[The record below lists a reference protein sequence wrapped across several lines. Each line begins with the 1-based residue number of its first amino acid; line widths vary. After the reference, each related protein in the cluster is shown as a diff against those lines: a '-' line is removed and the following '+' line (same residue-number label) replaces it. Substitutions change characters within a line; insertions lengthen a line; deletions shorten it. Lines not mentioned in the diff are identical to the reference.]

1 LVDSM
6 DCFPMTSEAIYM
18 ESDFNVPDSTV
29 LVRFTLLSITQ
40 NSLIVGFVSP
50 TVVI

>member
-1 LVDSM
+1 
-6 DCFPMTSEAIYM
+6 MTSEAIYM